1 MEPDVS
7 GTPSGYRSIT
17 SATVAVL
24 LLVQGVPSA
33 QDVTAAALKAAYIY
47 NFAKFTE
54 WPAGVVLA
62 AEPLALCV
70 FGDTN
75 VGEALKRAV
84 KDRFLGGHPM
94 AVSDMAVATV
104 RPQPA
109 CHVMYV
115 SGVTAGQAAD
125 VIAGVRDV
133 PVLTLSDVDGFIE
146 RGGIAQ
152 FFFDKGQLRFTV
164 QLESVKRARLRISSR
179 LLALARPQ

>member
-1 MEPDVS
+1 
-7 GTPSGYRSIT
+7 
-17 SATVAVL
+17 
-24 LLVQGVPSA
+24 
-33 QDVTAAALKAAYIY
+33 LKAAYIY

-54 WPAGVVLA
+54 WPAGVGSA

-70 FGDTN
+70 FGDTD
-75 VGEALKRAV
+75 VGDALKRAV
-84 KDRFLGGHPM
+84 KDRVLGSHPM
-94 AVSDMAVATV
+94 AVSDIAVTV
-104 RPQPA
+104 ALPQPA

-133 PVLTLSDVDGFIE
+133 PVLTLSDVDGFTE

-164 QLESVKRARLRISSR
+164 QLESVKRARLRISSSQHR
-179 LLALARPQ
+179 QDSIPQNGRTARIGLRWSLWTK